1 MTRAVARACT
11 NIALVKY
18 WGKRDLALNLPA
30 AGSFSVTLEGLH
42 TTTSVE
48 LAAGNDQLVLN
59 GVEDRAALAKARP
72 VIDRVRALS
81 GSRAALRIRSENSF
95 PTAAGLASSASGL
108 AALALAAS
116 RTVGLALAPAELSA
130 LARLGSGSACR
141 SVLGGYV
148 EWRAGVARDGSDSH
162 ALPFRPPEHWDL
174 RCLVAVVS
182 EAAKPT
188 GSTSGMIVTAT
199 SSPYHAAF
207 LATVDEDLVAA
218 REAVAAR
225 DLGALRRVA
234 ERSCL
239 RMHAAMLAGE
249 PPLLY
254 LRPESWA
261 VIEEARRLQR
271 AGVPLF
277 FTADAGPNLKLFCE
291 PDAEP
296 AVARALQALP
306 VVRRTLSAR
315 PGPAAAVLEE
325 EP

>member
-1 MTRAVARACT
+1 MTRVVARACT

-18 WGKRDLALNLPA
+18 WGKRDVALNLPA
-30 AGSFSVTLEGLH
+30 AGSFSVTLDGLH

-48 LAAGNDQLVLN
+48 LAAGDDRLVLN
-59 GVEDRAALAKARP
+59 GVEDRTALAKARP

-81 GSRAALRIRSENSF
+81 GSRAALRIQSENTF
-95 PTAAGLASSASGL
+95 PTSAGLASSASGL
-108 AALALAAS
+108 AALALAAA
-116 RTVGLALAPAELSA
+116 RAVGLALAPGSLSA

-141 SVLGGYV
+141 SVFGGFV
-148 EWRAGVARDGSDSH
+148 EWRAGVAPDGSDSH
-162 ALPFRPPEHWDL
+162 AFPFRPPEHWDL
-174 RCLVAVVS
+174 RCVVALVS
-182 EAAKPT
+182 EGAKPT
-188 GSTSGMIVTAT
+188 GSSAGMIGTAA

-207 LATVDEDLVAA
+207 LASVAA
-218 REAVAAR
+218 DLEAARDAVAAR
-225 DLGALRRVA
+225 DLRALGRVA

-261 VIEEARRLQR
+261 VIEEVRRLQR

-296 AVARALQALP
+296 AVVRALDALP
-306 VVRRTLSAR
+306 AVRRTLAAR
-315 PGPAAAVLEE
+315 PGPPAAVLEE